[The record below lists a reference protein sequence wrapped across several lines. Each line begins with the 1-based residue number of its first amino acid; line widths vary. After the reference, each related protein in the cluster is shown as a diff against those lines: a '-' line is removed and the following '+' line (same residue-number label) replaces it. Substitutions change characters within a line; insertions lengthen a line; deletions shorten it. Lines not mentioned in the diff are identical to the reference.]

1 MSRAR
6 VILAVAAIVIALAAG
21 GCRAYKEYEAFHDDV
36 SPGGYYQ
43 SQAQRDV
50 DEFNRSIDPNVAYE

>member
-1 MSRAR
+1 MWRTG
-6 VILAVAAIVIALAAG
+6 VILVLAAFVIALAAG

-43 SQAQRDV
+43 SQTYRDV
-50 DEFNRSIDPNVAYE
+50 DGFNRSIDPNVAYE